1 MNVQPVS
8 NAMRTPSWKRVIDM
22 CCCLVVSPLLALL
35 THVMTILATL
45 VSPGLVLFRQE
56 RVGYQGRRFMC
67 YKFRTMV
74 VGADTR
80 LHQQYFANLIGTKA
94 PMGKIESR
102 GDSRSIM
109 GGRFLRASGLDDLP
123 QIIDVFRGDMS
134 IVGPRPCIPYECNH
148 YSRDSANGSTPC
160 LA

>member
-102 GDSRSIM
+102 GDSRLIM
-109 GGRFLRASGLDDLP
+109 GGRFFARLRLGRTAADYQRVPWGHEHCRSSS
-123 QIIDVFRGDMS
+123 V
-134 IVGPRPCIPYECNH
+134 
-148 YSRDSANGSTPC
+148 YS
-160 LA
+160 L